1 MSKISLK
8 KLYKKLLDLVENY
21 STQEVINIIQK
32 YLYLKFNASN
42 TDLLIDKFI
51 LWNNSIEKEIVSD
64 LKKISKGIP
73 VQHVLNKEF
82 FYNNLFYVNQDVLIP
97 RPETEELVDM
107 IIKNEST
114 DHIKTILDIGSGSGC
129 IAITLDKNVKSQVI
143 GLDISEKAIII
154 SKKNNINVGT
164 NVTFIKKKIEE
175 YKPDIKFDIIVSN
188 PPYIPIEDID
198 CVDENVK
205 KFEPKLALF
214 VNDDPIYFYKLII
227 KFSKKYI
234 NNNGKIYFEI
244 NDKYY
249 SDLLKYVNDAKLS
262 YFFAKDLNRKFRF
275 LIIYF

>member
-21 STQEVINIIQK
+21 SKQEAINIIQK

-42 TDLLIDKFI
+42 TDFLIDKFI
-51 LWNNSIEKEIVSD
+51 SWNKPIEKEIVSD
-64 LKKISKGIP
+64 LNKISQGIP
-73 VQHVLNKEF
+73 IQHVLNKEF

-107 IIKNEST
+107 IIKNESANK
-114 DHIKTILDIGSGSGC
+114 IKTILDIGAGSGC
-129 IAITLDKNVKSQVI
+129 IAITLDKNIKSKVI
-143 GLDISEKAIII
+143 GIDVSEKAIII
-154 SKKNNINVGT
+154 AKNNNINVGA
-164 NVTFIKKKIEE
+164 NVTFIEKKIEE
-175 YKPDIKFDIIVSN
+175 YKPDIKFDLIVSN

-198 CVDENVK
+198 CVDDNVK
-205 KFEPKLALF
+205 KFEPKLAFF
-214 VNDDPIYFYKLII
+214 VYDDPIYFYKEII
-227 KFSKKYI
+227 KFSKKHI

-249 SDLLKYVNDAKLS
+249 SDLFKYVNDAKLS
-262 YFFAKDLNRKFRF
+262 YFFVKDLNRKFRF

>member
-1 MSKISLK
+1 MSGLK
-8 KLYKKLLDLVENY
+8 D
-21 STQEVINIIQK
+21 
-32 YLYLKFNASN
+32 
-42 TDLLIDKFI
+42 
-51 LWNNSIEKEIVSD
+51 
-64 LKKISKGIP
+64 
-73 VQHVLNKEF
+73 
-82 FYNNLFYVNQDVLIP
+82 
-97 RPETEELVDM
+97 
-107 IIKNEST
+107 
-114 DHIKTILDIGSGSGC
+114 
-129 IAITLDKNVKSQVI
+129 ITLDKNVKSKVI

-154 SKKNNINVGT
+154 AKNNNINVGA

-249 SDLLKYVNDAKLS
+249 SDLFKYVNDAKLS
-262 YFFAKDLNRKFRF
+262 YFFLKDLNRKFRF

>member
-21 STQEVINIIQK
+21 SKQEAINIIQK

-51 LWNNSIEKEIVSD
+51 SWNKFIEEEIIFD
-64 LKKISKGIP
+64 LNKISKGIP
-73 VQHVLNKEF
+73 IQHVLNKEF
-82 FYNNLFYVNQDVLIP
+82 FYNNLFYVDQDVLIP

-114 DHIKTILDIGSGSGC
+114 EKIKTILDIGSGSGC
-129 IAITLDKNVKSQVI
+129 IAITLDKNVKSKVI
-143 GLDISEKAIII
+143 GLDVSEKAIII
-154 SKKNNINVGT
+154 AKNNNINVGA
-164 NVTFIKKKIEE
+164 NVTFIQKKIEE
-175 YKPDIKFDIIVSN
+175 YKPDIKFDLIVSN

-205 KFEPKLALF
+205 KFEPKSALF
-214 VNDDPIYFYKLII
+214 VNDDPIYFYKIII
-227 KFSKKYI
+227 KFSKKHI

-249 SDLLKYVNDAKLS
+249 SDLCKYVRDANLS
-262 YFFAKDLNRKFRF
+262 YSFVKDLNRKF
-275 LIIYF
+275 

>member
-21 STQEVINIIQK
+21 SKQEAINIIQK

-51 LWNNSIEKEIVSD
+51 SWNKFIEEEIISD
-64 LKKISKGIP
+64 LNKISKGIP
-73 VQHVLNKEF
+73 IQHVLNKEF
-82 FYNNLFYVNQDVLIP
+82 FYNNLFYVDQNVLIP

-114 DHIKTILDIGSGSGC
+114 EKIKTILDIGSGSGC
-129 IAITLDKNVKSQVI
+129 IAITLDKNVKSKVI
-143 GLDISEKAIII
+143 GLDVSEKAIII
-154 SKKNNINVGT
+154 AKNNNINVGA
-164 NVTFIKKKIEE
+164 NVTFIQKKIEE
-175 YKPDIKFDIIVSN
+175 YKPDIKFDLIVRN

-205 KFEPKLALF
+205 KLEPKSALF
-214 VNDDPIYFYKLII
+214 VNDDPIYFYKIII

-249 SDLLKYVNDAKLS
+249 SDLCKYIRDANLS
-262 YFFAKDLNRKFRF
+262 YSFVKDLNRKFRF
-275 LIIYF
+275 LIIKF

>member
-21 STQEVINIIQK
+21 SKQEAINIIQK

-51 LWNNSIEKEIVSD
+51 SWNKFIEEEIISD
-64 LKKISKGIP
+64 LNKISKGIP
-73 VQHVLNKEF
+73 IQHVLNKEF
-82 FYNNLFYVNQDVLIP
+82 FYNNLFYVDQDVLIP

-114 DHIKTILDIGSGSGC
+114 EKIKTILDIGSGSGC
-129 IAITLDKNVKSQVI
+129 IAITLDKNVKSKVI
-143 GLDISEKAIII
+143 GLDVSEKAIII
-154 SKKNNINVGT
+154 AKNNNINVGA
-164 NVTFIKKKIEE
+164 NVTFIQK
-175 YKPDIKFDIIVSN
+175 KPDIKFDLIVSN

-205 KFEPKLALF
+205 KFEPKSALF
-214 VNDDPIYFYKLII
+214 VNDDPIYFYKIII
-227 KFSKKYI
+227 KFSKKHI

-249 SDLLKYVNDAKLS
+249 SDLCKYVRDANLS
-262 YFFAKDLNRKFRF
+262 YSFVKDLNRKFRF
-275 LIIYF
+275 LIIKF